1 MKNKTLAI
9 FGIGTYLLSVITSAS
24 DLEGNP
30 VVPVALIL
38 ISGLAD
44 LLFTIM
50 ATVRLWKSAR
60 NVSIIFASSR
70 VVLFILG
77 MIQEFT
83 LPSYGAPIIV
93 LSNIVKV
100 ISFIVFVLVIKMLLF
115 GNPKIEGDE
124 LKRCLAYYEA
134 QLRVTAFHTKEADL
148 FNNALVKYLNS
159 VKENPVAANEMCKA
173 ADRLVQAAHEVNRRH
188 EEIQPIPDAASAMH
202 FVWRVTF
209 QSVTAWAE
217 ANLSSI
223 EALANGMTPDKAY
236 VQHLVDEYQAAWRKA
251 QEEDKKFLRRVKVT
265 AGEIE
270 RILSRTDEATAAD
283 SWQPKPRDYDCIEVS
298 KTAQQA

>member
-1 MKNKTLAI
+1 
-9 FGIGTYLLSVITSAS
+9 
-24 DLEGNP
+24 
-30 VVPVALIL
+30 
-38 ISGLAD
+38 
-44 LLFTIM
+44 
-50 ATVRLWKSAR
+50 
-60 NVSIIFASSR
+60 
-70 VVLFILG
+70 
-77 MIQEFT
+77 
-83 LPSYGAPIIV
+83 
-93 LSNIVKV
+93 
-100 ISFIVFVLVIKMLLF
+100 MLLF